1 MSRRSRLA
9 RVSLAALLGCAL
21 VLIAAGCGGSASTQ
35 NPEHTGGAAP
45 GDAVKV
51 VGPDGK
57 SRSLTLKELDA
68 LPKGRI
74 QVEGNWEEGPT
85 LPDLLSAAGIKEFR
99 QVTLLGADSA
109 KMTLT
114 KDQVNREV
122 VMDFTNH
129 GTLKFSSPAVP
140 KKDWIKDVSTITVE

>member
-1 MSRRSRLA
+1 MAHTIRSLRISAILLL
-9 RVSLAALLGCAL
+9 VSIAVALLS
-21 VLIAAGCGGSASTQ
+21 GCGGPSASAE
-35 NPEHTGGAAP
+35 NAAGGAAP

-57 SRSLTLKELDA
+57 SSNLTLKEMDA

-74 QVEGNWEEGPT
+74 QVEGKWEEGPT
-85 LPDLLSAAGIKEFR
+85 LPDIISAAGIKEYR
-99 QVTLLGADSA
+99 QVTLSGAGSA
-109 KMTLT
+109 KLTLA
-114 KDQVNREV
+114 KGQVNREV

-140 KKDWIKDVSTITVE
+140 KKDWLKDVSTITVE